1 MKVTRFLLSVLL
13 LGVTATVSSAQGVV
27 NLSWQTCTGP
37 VDRAQVQAPGNK
49 VIASVLGQSSPH
61 QAYQVNI
68 VAGSPGGLRDAWRF
82 DAGGCN
88 DGFLTMTH
96 ADASVKSC
104 PGFQGGEGLQI
115 KKWTYDPL
123 TGKTLGLIANAYA
136 QTPALSPVPT
146 TRYFLAEWNFDH
158 TFSVVGPGDPG
169 NTCGGLEVG
178 VCLAIQD
185 AKWLDMSGGEVPWT
199 VGQSYVTA
207 NDAANASHCPG
218 PVPVQSKT
226 WGSLK
231 SQYRN

>member
-27 NLSWQTCTGP
+27 SLGWQTCVGAI
-37 VDRAQVQAPGNK
+37 DRTMVQATGNK
-49 VIASVLGQSSPH
+49 AIATVIGQSSPH

-68 VAGSPGGLRDAWRF
+68 VAGSTGGLRDAWRF

-96 ADASVKSC
+96 LDASVKSC
-104 PGFQGGEGLQI
+104 PAFQGGEGLQI

-123 TGKTLGLIANAYA
+123 TGKTLGIIANAYA
-136 QTPALSPVPT
+136 QTPALAPVPT

-158 TFSVVGPGDPG
+158 TFSVPGPTDPG

-178 VCLAIQD
+178 VCLAI
-185 AKWLDMSGGEVPWT
+185 AYTAWLDMAGQEIPWT

-207 NDAANASHCPG
+207 NDPNNSTHCPG
-218 PVPVQSKT
+218 PVAVQAKT